1 MPNLKLLDASSR
13 VAMAAFLHDLGKFA
27 ERARIDEANNKDTDG
42 NKSSDLNKQL
52 YCPKFNDHYTHVHA
66 AYTAMGFDLI
76 EKHMPDIVG
85 SDMTP
90 FKHWKDRNADDS
102 LINAAAMHHKPDT
115 FLQWVIATADRVA
128 SGFERQEFR
137 EYNEAAEK
145 RNHYNTRQLT
155 LVEQITLDTDE
166 SKRKKSSDQF
176 DWCYELKPLSPSAL
190 FPVKRKGYEEN
201 NNSRSQAEYRKL
213 WESFVADLE
222 LIPESHRRDLS
233 LWLDHFE
240 TLWGTYTYAIP
251 SATVGKTLPDVS
263 LYDHSRT
270 TAALAVALWRF
281 HQNDDLAAARSSL
294 QSQWDAKKQDAAE
307 SQAAW
312 TEEKFLLIQGDFF
325 GIQNFI
331 FSAGSETQ
339 KRAAKLLRGRSF
351 YVSLL
356 TECAALKVLDA
367 LDLPSTSQVINA
379 AGKFLVVAPNT
390 PDVIEKLEATQ
401 AVLDEWFLKHSYGQS
416 GVGLAWLAA
425 SSNDFRKTDGQTE
438 VPPFQ
443 QLVKRLFE
451 VLELKKHKRMQM
463 VESDVSPSPIFEDFL
478 DSFNNEQGVCAI
490 DGHSPGIVKL
500 KDTDRY
506 ISQLAKDQIDVGG
519 YLTKFHRFLIC
530 REGARLKS
538 TSELRPLSLDIF
550 GFRLAFT
557 KPEELTGRFKPLVD
571 QRTLLRAIDFSL
583 PKSENDV
590 LWNGY
595 ARRYI
600 NAYVPVTSERDL
612 SERDNNKYQKVAE
625 DLSLG
630 DLKTLNH
637 IACDDRR
644 VESNGKWKGQT
655 ALMTLKGDVDDLGSI
670 FQKGLGAPT
679 FAKMAALSRQM
690 NAFFAIHLPRLCR
703 DKYPS
708 AYTVFAGGD
717 DFFLIGPWHSMMK
730 LSLEMQQDF
739 ERYAAMNGEVH
750 FSSGL
755 SMTKPGLPIRY
766 LADQGEE
773 ALDSAKAFSAN
784 GTTPTKNAVCC
795 FSRIVP
801 WESFKELLQLGDS
814 LEHHKSNQSLS
825 TGYIYGLLNLVDMR
839 EELAK
844 GKPENAIWRSYFSY
858 RTYRLIESQRGLS
871 DAERKVKHAQLALD
885 IATNGIERHKGDYKV
900 ALFSHL
906 YQQRD

>member
-1 MPNLKLLDASSR
+1 MSDPKLLLEASSR
-13 VAMAAFLHDLGKFA
+13 VALAAFLHDLGKFA
-27 ERARIDEANNKDTDG
+27 ERARIDEANNKDLDG
-42 NKSSDLNKQL
+42 NKWSDLNKQL
-52 YCPKFNDHYTHVHA
+52 YCPKFNEHYTHVHA
-66 AYTAMGFDLI
+66 AYTAIGFDLI
-76 EKHMPDIVG
+76 EKHLPDIVG

-90 FKHWKDRNADDS
+90 FKPWKDRDADDS

-115 FLQWVIATADRVA
+115 FLQWIIATADRVA
-128 SGFERQEFR
+128 SGFERQEFA

-155 LVEQITLDTDE
+155 LVEQITLDD
-166 SKRKKSSDQF
+166 SKRKLSADQF
-176 DWCYELKPLSPSAL
+176 DWCYALKPLSSSAL
-190 FPVKRKGYEEN
+190 FPVEREGYEEN
-201 NNSRSQAEYRKL
+201 SNSRSQGEYREL
-213 WESFVADLE
+213 WEGFVKGLE
-222 LIPESHRRDLS
+222 LIPESHRQDLS

-270 TAALAVALWRF
+270 TAALAVALWRY
-281 HQNDDLAAARSSL
+281 HQNDDPVAARAGL
-294 QSQWDAKKQDAAE
+294 QAQWDSKRQDDAE

-312 TEEKFLLIQGDFF
+312 AEKKFLLIQGDFF

-351 YVSLL
+351 YISLL
-356 TECAALKVLDA
+356 TECAALKILDA

-379 AGKFLVVAPNT
+379 AGKFLIVAPNT
-390 PDVIEKLEATQ
+390 PEVIEKLNAAQTT
-401 AVLDEWFLKHSYGQS
+401 LDDWFLKHSFGQS
-416 GVGLAWLAA
+416 GVGIAWLAA
-425 SSNDFRKTDGQTE
+425 SSNDFRKSDGQSE

-451 VLELKKHKRMQM
+451 ALELKKHKRMQM
-463 VESDVSPSPIFEDFL
+463 VEDDASPSPVFEDFL

-490 DGHSPGIVKL
+490 DGHSAGVVKL
-500 KDTDRY
+500 ADTDRY

-519 YLTKFHRFLIC
+519 YLTKFNRFLIC
-530 REGARLKS
+530 RQEAHLILTPELK
-538 TSELRPLSLDIF
+538 PLGLDIF
-550 GFRLAFT
+550 GFKLAFT
-557 KPEELTGRFKPLVD
+557 KHEESTGRFKPLVD
-571 QRTLLRAIDFSL
+571 QRALLRAIDFSI
-583 PKSENDV
+583 PNSEDQV
-590 LWNGY
+590 LWSGY

-600 NAYVPVTSERDL
+600 NAYVPVVSERDL
-612 SERDNNKYQKVAE
+612 SESDNNKYQKVSD
-625 DLSLG
+625 DLTLG

-644 VESNGKWKGQT
+644 MDSHGKWKGQT

-739 ERYAAMNGEVH
+739 QRYAAMNSEVH

-773 ALDSAKAFSAN
+773 ALDSAKAYSTN
-784 GTTPTKNAVCC
+784 GSTPTKNAVCC

-801 WESFKELLQLGDS
+801 WDSFKELLQLGDG

-825 TGYIYGLLNLVDMR
+825 TGYVYGLLNLVDMR

-858 RTYRLIESQRGLS
+858 RTYRLIEKQRGLS
-871 DAERKVKHAQLALD
+871 EAERKVKHAQLALD